1 MTNAPTGFL
10 WREWTHCV
18 FYKHKPQNEYPKI
31 IPKITTV
38 SINPKIRHNT
48 MWFFLKDEEMIDY
61 RVSQNCDKKPGTA
74 RCTICS
80 QIHCCISP
88 LWQEAET
95 IRRSTLLFNISLL
108 SSWQEEEETIIGGV
122 VGKRSPQAQGTYITW
137 TWEWFWFYG
146 FIPHPQNSL
155 PPFLGM
161 WGWEVGWG
169 RTALTSSQKFDFSCD
184 PIHPWKCHPE
194 MVCHFCSFHPSEP
207 AQS

>member
-80 QIHCCISP
+80 QIHCCTSP

-137 TWEWFWFYG
+137 AWKWFWFYCL
-146 FIPHPQNSL
+146 IDSL
-155 PPFLGM
+155 FSIVIYMTYKQLLWWEHLTLGCVVPFSGQ
-161 WGWEVGWG
+161 
-169 RTALTSSQKFDFSCD
+169 SSCLPVF
-184 PIHPWKCHPE
+184 CH
-194 MVCHFCSFHPSEP
+194 VFVNVF
-207 AQS
+207 